1 MLFIFLKISLKEKT
15 MNKYIFASGNANK
28 VKEVNE
34 MIGNFHNDAVVISL
48 KDIGFSG
55 DIEENGT
62 TFLENATIKAKAIK
76 EFLNKTHTYSDFS
89 ILADDSGL
97 CVDSLNGEPGIY
109 SARYGGDHNFDLN
122 RKKLLDNLK
131 DKADR
136 SAHYFCSMVL
146 IFPDGTLISSEGKTF
161 GEILKE
167 KTGDSG
173 FCYDPFFYS
182 FDLKK
187 SFGQASDAEKN
198 SVSHRARALVSLMQK
213 ENEYYNEKQ
222 K

>member
-1 MLFIFLKISLKEKT
+1 

-48 KDIGFSG
+48 KDIGFSD

-109 SARYGGDHNFDLN
+109 SARYAGDHNFDLN

-146 IFPDGTLISSEGKTF
+146 ILPDGTLISSEGKTF

-198 SVSHRARALVSLMQK
+198 SVSHRARALASLMQK
-213 ENEYYNEKQ
+213 ENKYYNEKQ

>member
-1 MLFIFLKISLKEKT
+1 

-62 TFLENATIKAKAIK
+62 TFLENATIKAKAVK
-76 EFLNKTHTYSDFS
+76 DFLNKTHTFQDFS

-146 IFPDGTLISSEGKTF
+146 ILPDGTLISSEGKTF

-213 ENEYYNEKQ
+213 ENKYYNEKQ

>member
-1 MLFIFLKISLKEKT
+1 MH
-15 MNKYIFASGNANK
+15 KYIFASGNANK

-97 CVDSLNGEPGIY
+97 CVDALNGEPGIHT
-109 SARYGGDHNFDLN
+109 ARYAGDHNFDLN

-198 SVSHRARALVSLMQK
+198 SVSHRARALASLMQK

>member
-1 MLFIFLKISLKEKT
+1 MH
-15 MNKYIFASGNANK
+15 KYIFASGNANK

-34 MIGNFHNDAVVISL
+34 MIGNFNNDAVVISL

-76 EFLNKTHTYSDFS
+76 EFLNNTHTYSDFS

-97 CVDSLNGEPGIY
+97 CVDALNGEPGILT
-109 SARYGGDHNFDLN
+109 ARYAGDHNFDLN

-198 SVSHRARALVSLMQK
+198 SVSHRARALASLMQK
-213 ENEYYNEKQ
+213 ENKYYNEKQ

>member
-1 MLFIFLKISLKEKT
+1 MH
-15 MNKYIFASGNANK
+15 KYIFASGNANK

-34 MIGNFHNDAVVISL
+34 MIGKFHNDAVVISL
-48 KDIGFSG
+48 KDVGFSG

-97 CVDSLNGEPGIY
+97 CVDALNGEPGIHT
-109 SARYGGDHNFDLN
+109 ARYAGDHNFDLN

-146 IFPDGTLISSEGKTF
+146 ILPNGTLISSEGKTF

-173 FCYDPFFYS
+173 FCYDPYFYS

-198 SVSHRARALVSLMQK
+198 SVSHRAKALASLMQK

>member
-1 MLFIFLKISLKEKT
+1 

-109 SARYGGDHNFDLN
+109 SARYAGDHNFDLN

-146 IFPDGTLISSEGKTF
+146 ILPDGTLISSEGKTF

-198 SVSHRARALVSLMQK
+198 SVSHRARALASLMQK
-213 ENEYYNEKQ
+213 ENKYYNEKQ

>member
-1 MLFIFLKISLKEKT
+1 

-34 MIGNFHNDAVVISL
+34 MIRKYHQDAAVISL

-62 TFLENATIKAKAIK
+62 TFLENATIKAKAVK
-76 EFLNKTHTYSDFS
+76 DFLNKTHTFQDFS

-109 SARYGGDHNFDLN
+109 SARYGGDHNIELN
-122 RKKLLDNLK
+122 RKTLLKNLENK
-131 DKADR
+131 TDR
-136 SAHYFCSMVL
+136 SAHFFCSMVL

-173 FCYDPFFYS
+173 FCYDPYFYS

-198 SVSHRARALVSLMQK
+198 SVSHRARALASLMQK
-213 ENEYYNEKQ
+213 EAEYYNGKR

>member
-1 MLFIFLKISLKEKT
+1 

-62 TFLENATIKAKAIK
+62 TFLENATIKAKAVK
-76 EFLNKTHTYSDFS
+76 DFLNKTHTFQDFS

-109 SARYGGDHNFDLN
+109 SARYADDHNFDLN

-198 SVSHRARALVSLMQK
+198 SVSHRARALASLMQK

>member
-1 MLFIFLKISLKEKT
+1 

-146 IFPDGTLISSEGKTF
+146 ILPDGTLISSEGKTF

-198 SVSHRARALVSLMQK
+198 SVSHRARALASLIQK
-213 ENEYYNEKQ
+213 ENKYYNEKQ

>member
-1 MLFIFLKISLKEKT
+1 MY
-15 MNKYIFASGNANK
+15 KYIFASGNANK

-34 MIGNFHNDAVVISL
+34 MIGKYHQDAVVISL

-62 TFLENATIKAKAIK
+62 TFLENATIKAKAVE
-76 EFLNKTHTYSDFS
+76 EFLNKTHTYSDFT

-97 CVDSLNGEPGIY
+97 CVDSLNGEPGIHT
-109 SARYGGDHNFDLN
+109 ARYGGDHNFDLN

-131 DKADR
+131 DKNDR

-187 SFGQASDAEKN
+187 SFGLATDQEKN
-198 SVSHRARALVSLMQK
+198 LVSHRARALASLMQK
-213 ENEYYNEKQ
+213 ENEYYNGKQ

>member
-1 MLFIFLKISLKEKT
+1 

-34 MIGNFHNDAVVISL
+34 MIENFHNDAVVISL

-62 TFLENATIKAKAIK
+62 TFLENATIKAKAVK
-76 EFLNKTHTYSDFS
+76 DFLNKTHTFQDFS

-146 IFPDGTLISSEGKTF
+146 ILPDGTLISSEGKTF

-198 SVSHRARALVSLMQK
+198 SVSHRARALASLMQK
-213 ENEYYNEKQ
+213 ENKYYNEKQ